1 MHMSSAVAPAPAPH
15 PLAGA
20 FTKAM
25 GEVFSKTFGAD
36 WTVEIARDP
45 QMTAPTDAVWF
56 GCSLSGDIQGEAA
69 IQFALSDAILLA
81 RKSATETTNAEFS
94 ATDKQAVEELL
105 HQVLELVASKLEAQF
120 GVTKSKITSVSPPS
134 WRGLSVLLRV
144 SGAGWSNSPAQLL
157 ISEELVEAM
166 AMKSKLGDT
175 RMVGGLPV
183 DADQSLLE
191 ENIPAAADNI
201 DLLWV
206 VGSEQDIASLSEK
219 DLNLMRRAKLNLT
232 LRFGMRTL
240 TLKEV
245 LALSSGSVIEL
256 DREVSGPADLMLGEK
271 VVGRG
276 EVVIVDGNY
285 GVRVTEVAVPRQQTE
300 RMGA

>member
-1 MHMSSAVAPAPAPH
+1 MSSAAAPAPAPH

-20 FTKAM
+20 FSKAM
-25 GEVFSKTFGAD
+25 AEVFSKTLGAEFA
-36 WTVEIARDP
+36 VEVARDP
-45 QMTAPTDAVWF
+45 QTTTPADAVWF
-56 GCSLSGDIQGEAA
+56 GCSFSGDIQGEAA
-69 IQFALSDAILLA
+69 IQFALPDATLLA
-81 RKSATETTNAEFS
+81 QKSVTDKAAEFS

-105 HQVLELVASKLEAQF
+105 HQVLDVVASTLEAQF
-120 GVTKSKITSVSPPS
+120 GAVKSKVTSISAPS

-144 SGAGWSNSPAQLL
+144 SEARWSDSPAQLL
-157 ISEELVEAM
+157 ISEELIEAM
-166 AMKSKLGDT
+166 AMKSKL
-175 RMVGGLPV
+175 
-183 DADQSLLE
+183 ADSPSEAGADMGTNAEQSLLE
-191 ENIPAAADNI
+191 ESIPAPADNM

-206 VGSEQDIASLSEK
+206 VGSEQEIASLSEK

-240 TLKEV
+240 PLKEV

-256 DREVSGPADLMLGEK
+256 DREVSGPADLLLGDK

-285 GVRVTEVAVPRQQTE
+285 GVRVTEVAGPRRRTE

>member
-1 MHMSSAVAPAPAPH
+1 MSSAAAPAPAPH

-20 FTKAM
+20 FSKAM
-25 GEVFSKTFGAD
+25 AEVFSKTLGAEFA
-36 WTVEIARDP
+36 VEVARDP
-45 QMTAPTDAVWF
+45 QTTTPADAVWF
-56 GCSLSGDIQGEAA
+56 GCSFSGDIQGEAA

-81 RKSATETTNAEFS
+81 RKSVAETANAEFS

-105 HQVLELVASKLEAQF
+105 HQVLDVVASTLEAQF
-120 GVTKSKITSVSPPS
+120 GAVKSKVTSISAPS

-144 SGAGWSNSPAQLL
+144 SEARWSDSPAQLL
-157 ISEELVEAM
+157 ISEELIEAM
-166 AMKSKLGDT
+166 AMKSK
-175 RMVGGLPV
+175 V
-183 DADQSLLE
+183 ADSPSEAGADMGTNAEQSLLE
-191 ENIPAAADNI
+191 ESIPAPADNM

-206 VGSEQDIASLSEK
+206 VGSEQEIASLSEK

-240 TLKEV
+240 PLKEV

-256 DREVSGPADLMLGEK
+256 DREVSGPADLLLGDK

-285 GVRVTEVAVPRQQTE
+285 GVRVTEVAGPRRRTE